1 MLFDRIGIDQ
11 DYLDEQLTVIKPT
24 ENLVTGQL
32 PGLDEN
38 GATATYDRTT
48 ALSRD
53 DVIFLTWEHPIVME
67 SMATLLSSD
76 IGKASI
82 GTFKHRGVPA
92 GTVLLEALYRV
103 ECLAPRYLET
113 GQFIDQTPLRML
125 LTAEGKEVG
134 DRLSSSFLAEHL
146 QNVPTATSAAALSK
160 LRQTLESLFPVLDAA
175 AAKTV
180 IARREQ
186 AVTHARQ
193 TLNLEWDRLQY
204 LQSVNP
210 TIREEEV
217 LAMAQHRDACCEA
230 LSQAQPVLEGLR
242 VCIAV

>member
-1 MLFDRIGIDQ
+1 
-11 DYLDEQLTVIKPT
+11 
-24 ENLVTGQL
+24 
-32 PGLDEN
+32 
-38 GATATYDRTT
+38 
-48 ALSRD
+48 
-53 DVIFLTWEHPIVME
+53 
-67 SMATLLSSD
+67 LLSSD

-175 AAKTV
+175 AVKTV
-180 IARREQ
+180 IARSANTQFRMGSV
-186 AVTHARQ
+186 AVSAIRQ
-193 TLNLEWDRLQY
+193 PHDSRRRSAGHGTA
-204 LQSVNP
+204 S
-210 TIREEEV
+210 
-217 LAMAQHRDACCEA
+217 
-230 LSQAQPVLEGLR
+230 
-242 VCIAV
+242 

>member
-1 MLFDRIGIDQ
+1 
-11 DYLDEQLTVIKPT
+11 
-24 ENLVTGQL
+24 
-32 PGLDEN
+32 
-38 GATATYDRTT
+38 
-48 ALSRD
+48 
-53 DVIFLTWEHPIVME
+53 
-67 SMATLLSSD
+67 
-76 IGKASI
+76 
-82 GTFKHRGVPA
+82 
-92 GTVLLEALYRV
+92 
-103 ECLAPRYLET
+103 
-113 GQFIDQTPLRML
+113 ML

-186 AVTHARQ
+186 AVAHARQ